1 MYGLNPPEERKKNY
15 KRPNLPRA
23 DRDRIIA
30 EYVSGRK
37 TGAMLAKEYGVHRN
51 SINKMVSRYYQKN
64 SDIFAGTFIEPI
76 TPSKKLKPTDIATLQ
91 AENEQLKRRL
101 QMAELKLEG
110 YEIMGEIL
118 EEEYGIDL
126 LKKAGAGQSPV
137 SKRDTWK

>member
-1 MYGLNPPEERKKNY
+1 MDVLKFPVESGKKY

-51 SINKMVSRYYQKN
+51 SINKMASRYYQKN
-64 SDIFAGTFIEPI
+64 SDIFADTFIEPI
-76 TPSKKLKPTDIATLQ
+76 MPGKTLKPTNISTLQ
-91 AENEQLKRRL
+91 AENERLKRQLK
-101 QMAELKLEG
+101 MAELKLEG
-110 YEIMGEIL
+110 YQIMGEIL

-126 LKKAGAGQSPV
+126 LKKAGAGQSPIL
-137 SKRDTWK
+137 KKDTRE